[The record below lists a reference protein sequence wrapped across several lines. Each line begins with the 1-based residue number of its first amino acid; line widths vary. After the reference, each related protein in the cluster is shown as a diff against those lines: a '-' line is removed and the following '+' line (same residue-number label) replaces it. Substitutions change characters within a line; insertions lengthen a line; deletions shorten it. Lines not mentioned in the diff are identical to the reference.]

1 MGKKCVLCNEEIEEE
16 HGKLKGTIVKAK
28 DEKNKN
34 QLIYVCSVCQ
44 KKDGWID
51 NAKIKAA

>member
-34 QLIYVCSVCQ
+34 QLIYVCSLCQ
-44 KKDGWID
+44 KKDGWIE
-51 NAKIKAA
+51 NAKIKSA